1 MKNIQDFKKIQTLKI
16 IQGFQ
21 TVIIGEV
28 FRNNIFCEVIHFPNA
43 KNSYIA
49 TKLYERPCSLDCFF
63 VPLITCFL
71 DSLVFIFLTF
81 KEATSDTYFTYH
93 NAFMKTLYT
102 TLYLSLH

>member
-21 TVIIGEV
+21 TVII
-28 FRNNIFCEVIHFPNA
+28 RNNIFWEVIHFPNA
-43 KNSYIA
+43 KNCFIA

-63 VPLITCFL
+63 VPLITFFL

-81 KEATSDTYFTYH
+81 KEATSGTYFTYH
-93 NAFMKTLYT
+93 NVFMKTLYT